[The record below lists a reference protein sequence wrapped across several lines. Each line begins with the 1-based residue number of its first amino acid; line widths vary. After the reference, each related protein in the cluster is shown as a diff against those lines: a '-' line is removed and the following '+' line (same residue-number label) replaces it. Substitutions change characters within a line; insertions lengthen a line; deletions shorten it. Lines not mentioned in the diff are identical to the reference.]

1 MKVLITGTSRGIGK
15 AVVERFLSLRHEV
28 FGIDILSNSINNEK
42 YRHFVADI
50 SKKEELPEIED
61 VDIIFSNAG
70 TQNGEDDISNNLL
83 GSINVVEKYLS
94 SPNLKSILFN
104 ASSSAHTGY
113 EFPMYCASKGGVLS
127 YMKNVAC
134 RLAPR
139 GVIVNSISFGG
150 VITDSN
156 KPVMDDPDCWNKI
169 MEVTPLKKWLSL
181 DEVCDWVIFLTITN
195 RSASG
200 QDFLIDNGE
209 KDLNNT
215 FVWPK

>member
-1 MKVLITGTSRGIGK
+1 M
-15 AVVERFLSLRHEV
+15 
-28 FGIDILSNSINNEK
+28 
-42 YRHFVADI
+42 
-50 SKKEELPEIED
+50 
-61 VDIIFSNAG
+61 
-70 TQNGEDDISNNLL
+70 
-83 GSINVVEKYLS
+83 EKYLP
-94 SPNLKSILFN
+94 SPSLKSILFN

-113 EFPMYCASKGGVLS
+113 EFPMYSASKGGILS

-169 MEVTPLKKWLSL
+169 MEVTPLKKWLTL

>member
-15 AVVERFLSLRHEV
+15 AVAERFLSLGHQV
-28 FGIDILSNSINNEK
+28 IGIDILSNSINNEK
-42 YRHFVADI
+42 YSHFVADI
-50 SKKEELPEIED
+50 SKKEQLPDIQD

-70 TQNGEDDISNNLL
+70 TQNSEDDISNNLL

-94 SPNLKSILFN
+94 SPSLKSILFN

-113 EFPMYCASKGGVLS
+113 EFPMYSASKGGVLS

-181 DEVCDWVIFLTITN
+181 DEVCDWVIFLTTVN

-215 FVWPK
+215 FVWPN

>member
-15 AVVERFLSLRHEV
+15 AVAERFLSLGHQV
-28 FGIDILSNSINNEK
+28 IGIDILSNSINNEK
-42 YRHFVADI
+42 YSHFVADI
-50 SKKEELPEIED
+50 SKKEQLPDIQD

-70 TQNGEDDISNNLL
+70 TQNSEDDISNNLL

-94 SPNLKSILFN
+94 SPSLKSILFN

-113 EFPMYCASKGGVLS
+113 EFPMYSASKGGVLS

-181 DEVCDWVIFLTITN
+181 DEVCDWVIFLTTVN

>member
-15 AVVERFLSLRHEV
+15 AVAERFLSLGHEV

-70 TQNGEDDISNNLL
+70 TQNSEDDISNNLL

-94 SPNLKSILFN
+94 SPSLKSILFN